1 MSLDLSRLLHCLTDT
16 GLLFGLLFA
25 LGSFEPMNSL
35 SEKRPFTALRA
46 GVDVPEVGF
55 ADRVPV
61 LGLKI
66 CDFFLLIRAKN
77 QFTIEELVAFW
88 PLS

>member
-1 MSLDLSRLLHCLTDT
+1 LTDR
-16 GLLFGLLFA
+16 GELFGLLFA

-35 SEKRPFTALRA
+35 YEKPPFTALRA
-46 GVDVPEVGF
+46 GADVVEVGF

-61 LGLKI
+61 LGHKI
-66 CDFFLLIRAKN
+66 FDFFLLIRAKN
-77 QFTIEELVAFW
+77 RFTIEKLVAFW